1 MPRTTK
7 SATRTAGAGS
17 AGEAQPL
24 ASVAEP
30 PASCPPVAVL
40 VDLADLATGLSDD
53 TQPAVL
59 VDEQEMAVRRI
70 LACVRPPHSRLASFR
85 SAHPRTTLSHVW
97 AQATEACSQQEPS
110 MHSSD
115 DEDSQPTQLT
125 PQLPQQLLPPPPPTP
140 PALNLSAPGVARA
153 ATPAAENSSDDEEMT
168 VREICVRHRAKQH
181 AAVLLDENGVEL
193 VTQPSQPP
201 QPPSTPP
208 SPHITSRK
216 RGRRH
221 AVVDDDDDDDDAPAA
236 EVATSVPAAAA
247 APESGQ
253 QYAKLRYTPP
263 TDGERCG
270 EWEGMTVNGVVH
282 AVYRKAFK
290 GTHTQRCAD
299 APGQWIK
306 LPPGNARGDTEPLGS
321 ADGCLLPAAN
331 RNAPAVFGCSVREA
345 PEVVHR
351 QGREHSCVF
360 SSAASAITFAG
371 HAEAARVVTTRISAS
386 LAHANPMALLHDTIK
401 SKAVPTL
408 EVERFYKRGKFDPE
422 IDISS
427 HPTIVQLMG
436 KDGGVGH
443 AVTIVG
449 RWIFDA
455 SLPHALL
462 LSRESLDECCSS
474 ARGRVPYDR
483 VECAVRVRPH
493 LA

>member
-1 MPRTTK
+1 
-7 SATRTAGAGS
+7 
-17 AGEAQPL
+17 
-24 ASVAEP
+24 
-30 PASCPPVAVL
+30 
-40 VDLADLATGLSDD
+40 
-53 TQPAVL
+53 
-59 VDEQEMAVRRI
+59 
-70 LACVRPPHSRLASFR
+70 
-85 SAHPRTTLSHVW
+85 
-97 AQATEACSQQEPS
+97 
-110 MHSSD
+110 
-115 DEDSQPTQLT
+115 
-125 PQLPQQLLPPPPPTP
+125 
-140 PALNLSAPGVARA
+140 
-153 ATPAAENSSDDEEMT
+153 MT

-331 RNAPAVFGCSVREA
+331 RNAPCGIRLFCARSPRGGAPAGEGALVRVQLGGECDHVRWTCGGGA
-345 PEVVHR
+345 CCHYAHQRLARAR
-351 QGREHSCVF
+351 QPNG
-360 SSAASAITFAG
+360 A
-371 HAEAARVVTTRISAS
+371 AARHNQVEGG
-386 LAHANPMALLHDTIK
+386 ANVGGGALL
-401 SKAVPTL
+401 
-408 EVERFYKRGKFDPE
+408 
-422 IDISS
+422 
-427 HPTIVQLMG
+427 Q
-436 KDGGVGH
+436 
-443 AVTIVG
+443 
-449 RWIFDA
+449 
-455 SLPHALL
+455 
-462 LSRESLDECCSS
+462 
-474 ARGRVPYDR
+474 ARQV
-483 VECAVRVRPH
+483 
-493 LA
+493 